1 MEEQNSKKANGSH
14 AESDDSNGSFH
25 LESGDSSINAENP
38 EVPNGS
44 SPEQGGKL
52 KSALK
57 TNIGSG
63 GVKVGRA
70 SLFAHDGTYN
80 PGGDGTEARRSV
92 RISSGSNIDPDDVL
106 CDSCIDDKK
115 RAVKSCLVC
124 QTSFCEIHLKP
135 HLEGAAFRDHK
146 LLEPIRD
153 FEARK
158 CQLHSKTMELFCQTD
173 QTCICYLCMFQEHKN
188 HSTVTVEA
196 EKYVKETE
204 LSEIQEQ
211 LHLQLLDVDDE
222 VERWHKEKDRIRNY
236 TINQKAAVDHSIK
249 ELVRELQ
256 KQQEEVK
263 VNLEQKERAA
273 IDIIEQAVNDLQVKR
288 DQLQD
293 RQHDGDKLLH
303 TTDAVL
309 FLQEF
314 QMVIRMA
321 PPIPILPTYTVTL
334 EGERLSQAMGGLR
347 DELLTICKRNV
358 EKICKNEISRNLVER
373 NGDNRSFGGENR
385 SFGGENRSFG
395 GENRYMM
402 KDMAPEWSQPNDS
415 FGRFGSLFNMK
426 AGGNNRTSGFQAA
439 SPGTGRTLAESSP
452 QSLNSIYG
460 TKGGNSQVSSY
471 QFSSTVQTAA
481 TETSK
486 QQDSNLFNMNVYPMT
501 VRQQTTKALP
511 QTWKSSKQSLLTQ
524 QRPFYVNKGNATHSN
539 EAP

>member
-1 MEEQNSKKANGSH
+1 MEEQDSKIANGSP
-14 AESDDSNGSFH
+14 ANEANGSFH
-25 LESGDSSINAENP
+25 VDSPDSSIIE
-38 EVPNGS
+38 EVSNGS
-44 SPEQGGKL
+44 DSE
-52 KSALK
+52 
-57 TNIGSG
+57 SG
-63 GVKVGRA
+63 GIKTARHKTSLVSGGLRTGRAGLFSPTDVKVA
-70 SLFAHDGTYN
+70 SS
-80 PGGDGTEARRSV
+80 PGSPGLDTSSEGRRSV
-92 RISSGSNIDPDDVL
+92 RISVGSNIEHDDVL

-115 RAVKSCLVC
+115 KAVRSCLVC
-124 QTSFCEIHLKP
+124 QTSFCEAHLKP

-188 HSTVTVEA
+188 HNTVTVEA

-222 VERWHKEKDRIRNY
+222 VERWHKEKDRIRSF
-236 TINQKAAVDHSIK
+236 TTNQKSAVDHNFK
-249 ELVRELQ
+249 ELIREIQ

-263 VNLEQKERAA
+263 AHLEQKERSA
-273 IDIIEQAVNDLQVKR
+273 IDLIEQIVNDLQVKR

-314 QMVIRMA
+314 QVVIRSA
-321 PPIPILPTYTVTL
+321 PPIPPLPTYTITL
-334 EGERLSQAMGGLR
+334 ENERLSQAMGCIK
-347 DELLTICKRNV
+347 DEVPTICKRNV
-358 EKICKNEISRNLVER
+358 EKYFKNEANRNLVEK
-373 NGDNRSFGGENR
+373 NA
-385 SFGGENRSFG
+385 
-395 GENRYMM
+395 ENRYMM
-402 KDMAPEWSQPNDS
+402 KDLTSDWGQMNTNES

-426 AGGNNRTSGFQAA
+426 GGRQSFQPA
-439 SPGTGRTLAESSP
+439 SPGRALADSTA

-460 TKGGNSQVSSY
+460 TKGASPGPSFQY
-471 QFSSTVQTAA
+471 ASTIQT
-481 TETSK
+481 TESTN
-486 QQDSNLFNMNVYPMT
+486 QQDNNLYNMNVYPMMN
-501 VRQQTTKALP
+501 RQSNSKPLP
-511 QTWKSSKQSLLTQ
+511 QTWKSSKQSMLST
-524 QRPFYVNKGNATHSN
+524 QRPFYINKGNAGNSS

>member
-1 MEEQNSKKANGSH
+1 MEDKDTKTTNGSH
-14 AESDDSNGSFH
+14 TEDPKGSFNVNS
-25 LESGDSSINAENP
+25 LNSSISEEHE

-44 SPEQGGKL
+44 DSEHGGIQTTRL
-52 KSALK
+52 RTS
-57 TNIGSG
+57 IGSG
-63 GVKVGRA
+63 SEFPRIGRPNLFSTPDIKVAG
-70 SLFAHDGTYN
+70 SPD
-80 PGGDGTEARRSV
+80 PTEARRSL
-92 RISSGSNIDPDDVL
+92 RISVGSNIDPDDVL

-115 RAVKSCLVC
+115 KAVRSCLVC
-124 QTSFCEIHLKP
+124 QTSFCEAHLKP

-188 HSTVTVEA
+188 HNTVTVEA

-222 VERWHKEKDRIRNY
+222 VERWQKEKDRVRNF
-236 TINQKAAVDHSIK
+236 TTNQKSAVDHSFKDAI
-249 ELVRELQ
+249 RELQ
-256 KQQEEVK
+256 KQQEDVK
-263 VNLEQKERAA
+263 AHLEQKERSA
-273 IDIIEQAVNDLQVKR
+273 IDLIEQIISDLQVKR

-314 QMVIRMA
+314 QVVIREA
-321 PPIPILPTYTVTL
+321 PPIPPLPTYTVTL
-334 EGERLSQAMGGLR
+334 EGERLTQAMGNIKE
-347 DELLTICKRNV
+347 ELATICKRNV
-358 EKICKNEISRNLVER
+358 EKFYKNEVNRNLVEK
-373 NGDNRSFGGENR
+373 N
-385 SFGGENRSFG
+385 

-402 KDMAPEWSQPNDS
+402 KDLTSDWSQPNES
-415 FGRFGSLFNMK
+415 FGRFGSLFNLK
-426 AGGNNRTSGFQAA
+426 GGRQSFQPP
-439 SPGTGRTLAESSP
+439 SPGRNLTDTSAS
-452 QSLNSIYG
+452 SLNNMYG
-460 TKGGNSQVSSY
+460 TKGTNPGQTFHYASSSQ
-471 QFSSTVQTAA
+471 T
-481 TETSK
+481 TEGAS
-486 QQDSNLFNMNVYPMT
+486 QQDNNLYGMNVYPMMS
-501 VRQQTTKALP
+501 RPSLTKPLP

-524 QRPFYVNKGNATHSN
+524 QRPFYVNKGNATNSN